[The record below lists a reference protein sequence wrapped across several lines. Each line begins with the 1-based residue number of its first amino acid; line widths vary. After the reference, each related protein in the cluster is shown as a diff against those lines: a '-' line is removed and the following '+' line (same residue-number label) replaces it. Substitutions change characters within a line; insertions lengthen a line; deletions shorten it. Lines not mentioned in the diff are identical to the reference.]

1 MQPPLSAPP
10 RPVHIFALV
19 IISKEIDTCVTC
31 PVTTWRSKFLFG
43 FETGQSRM
51 RNDSYIA
58 ETSFT
63 FLRCFRFLL
72 VAKSNVLG
80 QASSKYGRFPVRA
93 SGVLP
98 ANQKHVPCLVCR
110 LEEQGLQGYPNP
122 GPASKSPI
130 YGRFP
135 PAPAPLRKIHKGRGK
150 YTPPLP
156 PCQRLLYTSSSNF
169 SSKLNRIIHASKV
182 GPWFW
187 ACISGKIPRLNCPIE
202 TAPIKCWILSV
213 WCCCKGMGG
222 AGRHLVSPDG
232 RTISGPYAIV
242 WPEPIS
248 LALLSNTAVASYSA
262 VVDLVDFWLSRN
274 HSIFDQM
281 CFQCAQSSQNYPITQ
296 HDWNFMFS

>member
-1 MQPPLSAPP
+1 
-10 RPVHIFALV
+10 
-19 IISKEIDTCVTC
+19 
-31 PVTTWRSKFLFG
+31 
-43 FETGQSRM
+43 M
-51 RNDSYIA
+51 RNDSYVA

-63 FLRCFRFLL
+63 LLRCFRFLL

-135 PAPAPLRKIHKGRGK
+135 PPPPHSGK
-150 YTPPLP
+150 YTKAGENIHPHFPLV
-156 PCQRLLYTSSSNF
+156 RDSFYTNSCSF
-169 SSKLNRIIHASKV
+169 SSKFNSIIQASKV

-187 ACISGKIPRLNCPIE
+187 ACVSGKIPRLNCPIE

-248 LALLSNTAVASYSA
+248 LALLSNTTVARYSA
-262 VVDLVDFWLSRN
+262 AVDLVDFWLSRN
-274 HSIFDQM
+274 HSIFNQM
-281 CFQCAQSSQNYPITQ
+281 CFQCAQSSENYPVTQ
-296 HDWNFMFS
+296 QDH